1 MTRAPV
7 CSGVYLRAQ
16 ELSDTLLYLWQT
28 FMKSLTHTHTQ
39 AHAHTHTHT
48 HIHAHTHTYTG
59 DSVSECMCVD

>member
-1 MTRAPV
+1 M

-28 FMKSLTHTHTQ
+28 FMKSLTHTHT
-39 AHAHTHTHT
+39 HRHTHTRT
-48 HIHAHTHTYTG
+48 RTHTHTYTG